1 MSENKHEPFHYE
13 GKTVIVEEIQPKYFP
28 YMVKWRNDKKLNK
41 FLNQSFELTL
51 ELEKKWYEEVYL
63 NDDTQSLSIL
73 IDKANGTPFG
83 TFGHTDLDREKR
95 CCIGGRMLI
104 GDERY
109 RKHPAFFESL
119 FVGAD
124 ETYKIIDVMYAHVVK
139 NNKKALQLNK
149 MMGYVPNT
157 GEIQYPHELFR
168 NGMEQI
174 ELYRTKEM
182 YLNIRHKLFEKL
194 MTSLLD

>member
-1 MSENKHEPFHYE
+1 MSDRAKNPFCYE
-13 GKTVIVEEIQPKYFP
+13 GKTVIIEEIQPKYFP
-28 YMVKWRNDKKLNK
+28 YVVKWRNDKNLNK

-73 IDKANGTPFG
+73 IDKENGTPFG
-83 TFGHTDLDREKR
+83 TFGHTDFDKEKR
-95 CCIGGRMLI
+95 RCIGGRMLI

-109 RKHPAFFESL
+109 HKHPAFLESL

-124 ETYKIIDVMYAHVVK
+124 ETYKFVDVMYAHVVK
-139 NNKKALQLNK
+139 NNRKALQLNK
-149 MMGYVPNT
+149 MMGYVLNT

-168 NGMEQI
+168 NGMEQV

-182 YLNIRHKLFEKL
+182 YLNIRHKLFERL
-194 MTSLLD
+194 GDALFT